1 MSEQSFVK
9 TAIDPVS
16 KKNWLEREFAYSL
29 TIGGRSVS
37 IRVTLWAVITVLVV
51 LVLAAIAIGFLCCH
65 WRNIKK

>member
-9 TAIDPVS
+9 TAIDPLS
-16 KKNWLEREFAYSL
+16 KKNWLEREFEYSMK
-29 TIGGRSVS
+29 IGGKSVS

-51 LVLAAIAIGFLCCH
+51 FVLAAFAVGFLCCH